1 MIKAL
6 FITKAKRGK
15 MNLIKDKW
23 EEKDKQ
29 EFGAFLFSQRKPQQ
43 KIDWSK
49 RILQTTKPVYA
60 LTSKEMGAIAKQI
73 LQGNAESFLKI
84 KCFESFE
91 SSIIYIAV
99 LNSLFLDFDLFLFY
113 FEIYLKNI
121 DCWAHTDSVSF
132 DKLAKHKQKILNL
145 SDKLLQSNSM
155 IERRMALIILLK
167 FCSDE
172 QVALKT
178 FETLNK
184 LPFETEYYVNMA
196 GAWLLC
202 ECFVKHRNLTAKY
215 FETHKTNKQIINL
228 AIQKCR
234 DSFRVSKEDKEWLL
248 QFKIKNKR

>member
-1 MIKAL
+1 
-6 FITKAKRGK
+6 
-15 MNLIKDKW
+15 MNLIKQSWDK
-23 EEKDKQ
+23 KDKD
-29 EFGAFLFSQRKPQQ
+29 EFENFLSFQKKPQE
-43 KIDWSK
+43 KIDWTR
-49 RILQTTKPVYA
+49 RILQTSKPVYA
-60 LTSKEMGAIAKQI
+60 LTSKEMSNIAKQI
-73 LQGNAESFLKI
+73 LQGNAESFLNL
-84 KCFESFE
+84 KCFSSYEST
-91 SSIIYIAV
+91 IIYIAV
-99 LNSLFLDFDLFLFY
+99 LNSLFSEFDTYLPY

-121 DCWAHTDSVSF
+121 DCWAHTDSVNF

-248 QFKIKNKR
+248 QFKMKK